1 MDKINALSKKG
12 AEIQKDLS
20 DEIAI
25 CECTGEFTLP
35 DYLPEI
41 RKIIKIDS
49 KAIPSGK
56 FIGGSKAEF
65 AGIVAYT
72 VIYSDSDGKL
82 AATSLS
88 SEYEFSSNLP
98 QNEISDMAVVACTGI
113 ENTVCR
119 LSGPRKLTLRSTLK
133 SRIHIYARCVVNEI
147 TDDSANLESLT
158 ENVLTCRTI
167 CAASEEFNLLDEYEI
182 DGISSDSL
190 HVNYVLA
197 ELLVR
202 EARCGSDCINCRG
215 DALIKC
221 NCSCEDGEPFTV
233 TKKIPFERSLNADGA
248 MNSDSCISYGRC
260 NSASVSISENGAG
273 GSILNF
279 DISAELEGEC
289 VRNEN
294 TGIICDLYSTEYEC
308 SAVYKDVAFIESL
321 GTAMGNY
328 SIDAQRPKTEDEF
341 DVSSIIDSFGKAEV
355 KEVFQKDGRVYVVG
369 ECKIELLT
377 SSSHGDICE
386 YSNSPLVIPF
396 KIEPD
401 LRITSDSARFDCHAE
416 LVSSRGRLDGSTIG
430 ADAEVFVTLRATKT
444 VTKRLIDNVTLNEG
458 EKKEKCADKIT
469 VVYPESSDTLFSIA
483 KKYKVGYKELA
494 ELNGLPEGSIDAPA
508 EKCSLNGVK
517 LLLIP

>member
-12 AEIQKDLS
+12 AEIQKDLA
-20 DEIAI
+20 DETAV

-41 RKIIKIDS
+41 RKIIKIDT

-88 SEYEFSSNLP
+88 SEYEFSANLP
-98 QNEISDMAVVACTGI
+98 QSEITDMAVVACTDI

-133 SRIHIYARCVVNEI
+133 SKIHIYAKCVVNEI
-147 TDDSANLESLT
+147 ADDSARLESLT
-158 ENVLTCRTI
+158 ENILTCHTV
-167 CAASEEFNLLDEYEI
+167 CAASEEFNLSDVYDI
-182 DGISSDSL
+182 DGISSDSV
-190 HVNYVLA
+190 HVNYVQA

-202 EARCGSDCINCRG
+202 EARCGTDCIICRG

-233 TKKIPFERSLNADGA
+233 TKKIPFDRSLNADGA
-248 MNSDSCISYGRC
+248 ISGDCCISYGRC
-260 NSASVSISENGAG
+260 TSASASVSENGTG
-273 GSILNF
+273 GSVLNL

-294 TGIICDLYSTEYEC
+294 TSIICDLYSTECES
-308 SAVYKDVAFIESL
+308 SASYKDVAFTESL
-321 GTAMGNY
+321 GAAIGNY
-328 SIDAQRPKTEDEF
+328 SIDAQRPKTEEEF
-341 DVSSIIDSFGKAEV
+341 AVSSIIDSFGKAEV
-355 KEVFQKDGRVYVVG
+355 KEILQKDGRVYVVG
-369 ECKIELLT
+369 ECKIDLIT
-377 SSSHGDICE
+377 STPCGDLCE
-386 YSNSPLVIPF
+386 YSSSCVVIPF
-396 KIEPD
+396 KIESD
-401 LRITSDSARFDCHAE
+401 LRINSDNASFDCHAE
-416 LVSSRGRLDGSTIG
+416 LVSSRGRLDSSTIG
-430 ADAEVFVTLRATKT
+430 ADAEVFIALRAAKT

-458 EKKEKCADKIT
+458 EKKEKCTDKIT
-469 VVYPESSDTLFSIA
+469 VVYPENTDTLFGIA
-483 KKYKVGYKELA
+483 KKYKVGYRELA
-494 ELNGLPEGSIDAPA
+494 ALNELPESAISAPA
-508 EKCSLNGVK
+508 EKASLNGVK